1 MSKAHKWSQSES
13 TQADSAAYEKYCPSI
28 FTGGEGKEPEHRK
41 KIPSFRLKFEVY
53 LCCLLTIEGPS
64 TSTLI
69 PCVQHADCS
78 VKFRYD

>member
-13 TQADSAAYEKYCPSI
+13 TQADSAAYEKCCPSI

-41 KIPSFRLKFEVY
+41 KIPSSRLKFEVY

-69 PCVQHADCS
+69 PCVQHAELFC
-78 VKFRYD
+78 